1 MWFNSD
7 MDTNKNPRVP
17 GPDFIDTDFDVLC
30 DSIERFVDPK
40 TSQRLYERTP
50 QKIADNLTI

>member
-1 MWFNSD
+1 